1 MSDESG
7 FTDDEIAE
15 LRCVLDDLVLDEL
28 ANGSAKSRRRLVDA
42 MAAFERRLVALEAKL
57 Q

>member
-1 MSDESG
+1 MSDEPS

-15 LRCVLDDLVLDEL
+15 LRRCLDDLVLDEL
-28 ANGSAKSRRRLVDA
+28 ADGSAESRRRLVDA
-42 MAAFERRLVALEAKL
+42 MAAFERRLVALEAKR

>member
-1 MSDESG
+1 MSDEPR

-15 LRCVLDDLVLDEL
+15 LRRSLDDLVLDEL
-28 ANGSAKSRRRLVDA
+28 ADGSARSRRRLVDA
-42 MAAFERRLVALEAKL
+42 MAAFERRLVALEAKF

>member
-1 MSDESG
+1 MSDEPH
-7 FTDDEIAE
+7 FAEDEIVE
-15 LRCVLDDLVLDEL
+15 LRRILDGLVLDEL
-28 ANGSAKSRRRLVDA
+28 ADGSAESNRRVIDA